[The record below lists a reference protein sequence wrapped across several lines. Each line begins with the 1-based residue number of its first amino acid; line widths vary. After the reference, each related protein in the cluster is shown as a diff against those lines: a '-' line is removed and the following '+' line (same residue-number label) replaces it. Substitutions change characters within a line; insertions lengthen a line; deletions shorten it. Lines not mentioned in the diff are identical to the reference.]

1 MSATSQVQDLR
12 VVGARRIVVAFPNW
26 VGVLFKH
33 IAGVGKLILQGV
45 KAQRVR
51 KNLRVCESVSL
62 GDKRFVAVVQVDGE
76 RFLIG
81 GAAGSVAM
89 LTKLESR
96 SFAAELSRC
105 AEGAN
110 AQ

>member
-1 MSATSQVQDLR
+1 MSTTSQVQDLR
-12 VVGARRIVVAFPNW
+12 VVGPRRIVVALPSW
-26 VGVLFKH
+26 VGALFKQ
-33 IAGVGKLILQGV
+33 IAGFGKLILQGV
-45 KAQRVR
+45 KAQRAR

-89 LTKLESR
+89 LTKLESKT
-96 SFAAELSRC
+96 FAAELARC

>member
-12 VVGARRIVVAFPNW
+12 VVGTRRIVVAFPEW
-26 VGVLFKH
+26 VGVLGKQ
-33 IAGVGKLILQGV
+33 IASAAKWILQGV
-45 KAQRVR
+45 KAQRAR

-81 GAAGSVAM
+81 GAASSVAM
-89 LTKLESR
+89 LTKLESKT
-96 SFAAELSRC
+96 FAAELARC
-105 AEGAN
+105 GEGAN

>member
-1 MSATSQVQDLR
+1 MSSISQVQELPAAGR
-12 VVGARRIVVAFPNW
+12 RRIVVTFPGW
-26 VGVLFKH
+26 IGVLAKQ
-33 IAGVGKLILQGV
+33 IAGAAGWILQGL
-45 KAQRVR
+45 KAQRAR

-62 GDKRFVAVVQVDGE
+62 GEKRFVAVVQVDGE

-89 LTKLESR
+89 LTKLQAKT
-96 SFAAELSRC
+96 FAEELARC
-105 AEGAN
+105 GEGAN